1 MLKKQKKSNKKSVQD
16 RTEKTLTVMLAEGS
30 GRSVQEVEH
39 HLERLKDEADKVDG
53 SAWTFAALAYDGK
66 DVFRMNNEQ
75 IAKWVGYSTPRVG
88 EFINTYALFKDSP
101 LKERAKFD
109 LANTARKVW
118 SNFDPAAKKQSSP
131 EAVLESVI
139 KSGASARNFRKAL
152 AASKRGENIAKALSE
167 TEALLTQNPDLHMKC
182 KSTDCLH
189 MIEALPVACVRLVF
203 FDPPYIGYK
212 RLGIGTYTTGHEDVS
227 GIEMDADNLGREAA
241 LKLYCN
247 FIRRVERILVK
258 NGSVAVFLSATTS
271 SDLEGLVEIYRS
283 IDEGGLRIAHELHW
297 LKDRIPPKNF
307 ERPFSTQTETVWI
320 LCRKDE
326 DTMDC
331 FDYERDRPAY
341 LPESVSLRSNVF
353 SFKTVTGQ
361 YLADRKAGR
370 PTEKI
375 VHSFE
380 KPPELAMYL
389 TEKLSLP
396 GELVWDACGCHGNL
410 AIGAIRCGR
419 KILYTE
425 SHAARFAEGA
435 RRIHRELEASAPP
448 HVEVKPFPAVGNI
461 FDLSQAA

>member
-1 MLKKQKKSNKKSVQD
+1 MKSKLSESGGSEES
-16 RTEKTLTVMLAEGS
+16 RESLLLSLAAES
-30 GRSVQEVEH
+30 GRGVDEVQT
-39 HLERLKDEADKVDG
+39 HLERLKEEADKVDG

-66 DVFRMNNEQ
+66 EVFRMNNEQ

-88 EFINTYALFKDSP
+88 EFINTYALFKASP
-101 LKERAKFD
+101 LKEQARFD

-118 SNFDPAAKKQSSP
+118 SNFDPAAKQQSSP

-139 KSGASARNFRKAL
+139 KSGASARGFRKTL
-152 AASKRGENIAKALSE
+152 ASAKRAENIAKALSE
-167 TEALLTQNPDLHMKC
+167 TEQLLKQNPDLHMTC
-182 KSTDCLH
+182 KSIDCLH
-189 MIEALPVACVRLVF
+189 MIETLPDACVRLAL

-212 RLGIGTYTTGHEDVS
+212 RLGRGTYTTGHEDVS
-227 GIEMDADNLGREAA
+227 GIEMDADNLGREDA

-247 FIRRVERILVK
+247 FFRRVERILVK
-258 NGSVAVFLSATTS
+258 NGSVAAFLSATTS
-271 SDLEGLVEIYRS
+271 SDLEGLVGILRA

-297 LKDRIPPKNF
+297 LKNKIPPKNF

-331 FDYERDRPAY
+331 FDYERERPSY

-353 SFKTVTGQ
+353 SFKTATGK

-370 PTEKI
+370 PTEEI

-425 SHAARFAEGA
+425 SHADRFAEGA

-448 HVEVKPFPAVGNI
+448 HVEVKPFPVVGNI
-461 FDLSQAA
+461 FDLAQAA